1 MGKPNP
7 NWKEKVREWESSNK
21 STKEWCRENQIPYTT
36 LLGWRDRL
44 KKADHKKA
52 SIKQAADFV
61 ELKDNSLSDSGIVL
75 EYHGVKIQL
84 KREFDKTVLREC
96 LECLRGYLC

>member
-1 MGKPNP
+1 MGKFNP

-36 LLGWRDRL
+36 LLGWRARL
-44 KKADHKKA
+44 KKSDHKKA
-52 SIKQAADFV
+52 SIKLVTDFI
-61 ELKDNSLSDSGIVL
+61 ELKDKPSSDPGIIL

-84 KREFDKTVLREC
+84 KREFDKAVLKEC
-96 LECLRGYLC
+96 LECLRGSLC